1 MGCKDIGIRKLDF
14 FLQKLN
20 SFKGE
25 SVQKLKGEEPSPPPP
40 PDCLGLRRQE
50 VLIRFASFG
59 INKCKISK
67 VKERMQPM
75 YAIYMCKYIFKRS
88 D

>member
-25 SVQKLKGEEPSPPPP
+25 SVQKLKGGEPSPPPP
-40 PDCLGLRRQE
+40 SRLFRIKKTRSVNPICIIWHKQMQ
-50 VLIRFASFG
+50 
-59 INKCKISK
+59 NKQS
-67 VKERMQPM
+67 ERENAA
-75 YAIYMCKYIFKRS
+75 YVCYIYVQIHI
-88 D
+88 